1 MKIIVRT
8 LIILVAALIV
18 VAAAVGFAQSSFA
31 VALAPGMPA
40 EERGAAPVLV
50 TSADTTGTDA
60 TVSTVT
66 FTTPDSAT
74 AVDAATADATGATSA
89 AGSGAAPAFAG
100 ESSHGGHGEAGGIQ
114 GALPLAKNFAMM
126 ALIVGV
132 VALASQGAGRLRQ
145 YRMHLQAR

>member
-1 MKIIVRT
+1 MKVIVRT

-50 TSADTTGTDA
+50 TSTDTTGTDA

-74 AVDAATADATGATSA
+74 ADDAAAAGTTGATSVTNT
-89 AGSGAAPAFAG
+89 GAAPAFTG
-100 ESSHGGHGEAGGIQ
+100 ESTHGGHGEASGIQ
-114 GALPLAKNFAMM
+114 GALPLAKNFAIM

-132 VALASQGAGRLRQ
+132 VALTSQGVNRLRQ
-145 YRMHLQAR
+145 RRMYLPAR